1 MTINHTLQITDRS
14 FIELCQKLT
23 EMTPDE
29 INAVPSP
36 DRDDIEN
43 PPFAELCQNP
53 LVVYALFQ
61 NLGIVAKISEQG
73 LNARIMSGP
82 NQGKSVVYALMSH
95 PVGIELLHLCP
106 RLVKLISTETLNFVL
121 GKTETTD
128 LVETPLE
135 PAENHH
141 INSISPNHGFSA
153 AYWLT
158 CYERGLQ
165 LLQKHTPLAQKLTC
179 EGISTVCKNPYHYNL
194 SGCWHLFYSEC
205 GKEILNTNPHVMH
218 CFTSEAF
225 NTVRPNT
232 PGHPSLAPVHLF
244 AYNKDAEDLLLTN
257 PFLINLIGPDHLN
270 NPIPGKSQT
279 LLHLLFK
286 KEDLHYQLNWCPAF
300 ISRIDTSAFNRIVGQ
315 QDGMPSSPVSWLCST
330 ETGRETLANC
340 PNLSAKIREEGFN
353 HIHYVG
359 IEQDG
364 MAACYHL
371 AQSEAGL
378 QVFAQCPE
386 LANLITTRGWNSAS
400 EQGDLERISFRVWV
414 RDYLSRNRQLAQTD
428 GAQLLF
434 AHLGATISNT
444 TMHRIDSDTSD
455 SEDDN
460 DSGYGQ
466 NNGQSRN
473 RQHVRFFGQHSQS
486 NGHVVPQ

>member
-1 MTINHTLQITDRS
+1 MTINNTLQIADRS

-53 LVVYALFQ
+53 LVIYALLQ
-61 NLGIVAKISEQG
+61 NLGVVAKISEQG
-73 LNARIMSGP
+73 LNARIESGP
-82 NQGKSVVYALMSH
+82 DQGKSVVYALMSH
-95 PVGIELLHLCP
+95 PVGLELLHLCP
-106 RLVKLISTETLNFVL
+106 QLVRLISTETFNFVL

-128 LVETPLE
+128 LVETPLGSV
-135 PAENHH
+135 ENNH

-158 CYERGLQ
+158 SYERGLQ
-165 LLQKHTPLAQKLTC
+165 LLEKHTHLAQKLTY

-194 SGCWHLFYSEC
+194 SGCWHLFYSER

-244 AYNKDAEDLLLTN
+244 AYDKNAEDLFLNN
-257 PFLINLIGPDHLN
+257 PFLINLIGQDHLN

-279 LLHLLFK
+279 LLHLLFE
-286 KEDLHYQLNWCPAF
+286 KEDLHYQLNWCQEF
-300 ISRIDTSAFNRIVGQ
+300 ISRIDSSAFNRIVGQ

-359 IEQDG
+359 IEEDG
-364 MAACYHL
+364 MAACYFL

-378 QVFAQCPE
+378 QVFAQRPE
-386 LANLITTRGWNSAS
+386 LVNLINSRGWNSAA

-414 RDYLSRNRQLAQTD
+414 RDHLSRNRQLARTD

-434 AHLGATISNT
+434 DHLEITYPNT
-444 TMHRIDSDTSD
+444 NVHRVDSDLSD
-455 SEDDN
+455 SGDDH
-460 DSGYGQ
+460 DSSYRQ
-466 NNGQSRN
+466 NTSNSP
-473 RQHVRFFGQHSQS
+473 HVRFFGLQRQNNSHI
-486 NGHVVPQ
+486 VPQ